1 MANFDK
7 VTSTVCGASTQLNE
21 LLNKADEFADDLI
34 NKLEEAVDPSQLI
47 TDMEKKLKAA
57 EKALKDMLPDL
68 PTLKELGLQDELDA
82 LKEARDDAVLFAEK
96 LIALQL
102 AFGSLDFEKLMEIA
116 CEADNKKVINGEV
129 VTKSKNVTGQSGT
142 DISVQGPPEP
152 PLENPFA
159 KKTGAE
165 LVAAAREK
173 TYTESVAKIQDATVE
188 GGALQVSLE
197 SGIDIKP
204 SIGGYTLTKSEE
216 DV

>member
-82 LKEARDDAVLFAEK
+82 LKAARDNAVLFAEK

-142 DISVQGPPEP
+142 DISVQGLPES
-152 PLENPFA
+152 LDNPFA

-165 LVAAAREK
+165 LVATAREK

>member
-82 LKEARDDAVLFAEK
+82 LKAARDNAVLFAEK

-142 DISVQGPPEP
+142 DISVQGLPES
-152 PLENPFA
+152 LDNPFA

-173 TYTESVAKIQDATVE
+173 NYTESVAKIQDATVE